1 MNFPDWQ
8 SYILEESVPLTSLNP
23 SPNPKNQVNG
33 RNKKRMIP
41 KNASMFSLIIPVYNE
56 EGLIDELT
64 ARSVKALES
73 FTENYE
79 ILFINDGS
87 TDSTLRKL
95 IEVRKRFPRV
105 KIVDLSKNFGHQAA
119 FTAGLEMSLGNY
131 VAMMDGDLQDPPEL
145 LAEMYHKIR
154 DEGYDIVSG
163 KRKGRKG
170 KRLRLATMLFHS
182 LFRKVTEIG
191 EMENTGNFS
200 MMNRAAVNALVQ
212 MKETIRYLP
221 GLRSFIGFR
230 QGYVEFVRED
240 RLEGEPKMTLD
251 KLIVL
256 GADAIF
262 SFSKFPIKVCLF
274 MGTLGTIVFMFAGIY
289 VLIAKI
295 FGFALIGWSSTVLSI
310 YFLGSI
316 QLIFLG
322 VVGEYVYRIYK
333 ESQNRP
339 IYLVKKFYDAETE

>member
-1 MNFPDWQ
+1 
-8 SYILEESVPLTSLNP
+8 
-23 SPNPKNQVNG
+23 
-33 RNKKRMIP
+33 
-41 KNASMFSLIIPVYNE
+41 MFSLIIPVYNE
-56 EGLIDELT
+56 EDLIDELAT
-64 ARSVKALES
+64 RSIKAIET
-73 FTENYE
+73 FTPNYE

-87 TDSTLRKL
+87 TDSTLQKL
-95 IEVRKRFPRV
+95 IAVRKRFTRI

-119 FTAGLEMSLGNY
+119 FTAGLELALGNY

-145 LAEMYHKIR
+145 LAEMYRMIK

-170 KRLRLATMLFHS
+170 KRLKLATNLFHFF
-182 LFRKVTEIG
+182 FRKIAG
-191 EMENTGNFS
+191 IDEMENSGNFS

-212 MKETIRYLP
+212 MKESIRYLP
-221 GLRSFIGFR
+221 GMRSFIGFK
-230 QGYVEFVRED
+230 QGYVEYIRED
-240 RLEGEPKMTLD
+240 RLGGEPKMTLG
-251 KLIVL
+251 KLVVL

-274 MGTLGTIVFMFAGIY
+274 LGTIGTIVFFIAGVY
-289 VLIAKI
+289 ALLDKI
-295 FGFALIGWSSTVLSI
+295 FGFALLGWSSTVLSI

>member
-1 MNFPDWQ
+1 
-8 SYILEESVPLTSLNP
+8 
-23 SPNPKNQVNG
+23 
-33 RNKKRMIP
+33 
-41 KNASMFSLIIPVYNE
+41 MFSLIIPVYNE
-56 EGLIDELT
+56 EGLIEELV

-73 FTENYE
+73 FTTNYE
-79 ILFINDGS
+79 ILFVNDGS
-87 TDSTLRKL
+87 VDSTLRKL
-95 IEVRKRFPRV
+95 IEARKQNTRI
-105 KIVDLSKNFGHQAA
+105 KIVDLSRNFGHQAA
-119 FTAGLEMSLGNY
+119 FTAGLEMALGNY

-145 LAEMYHKIR
+145 LAEMYRMIHE
-154 DEGYDIVSG
+154 DGFDIVSG
-163 KRKGRKG
+163 KRQGRKG
-170 KRLRLATMLFHS
+170 KRLRIATNLFHA
-182 LFRKVTEIG
+182 FFKKVSGIED
-191 EMENTGNFS
+191 MENSGNFS
-200 MMNRAAVNALVQ
+200 VMNRSAVNAIVQ

-230 QGYVEFVRED
+230 QGYVEYIRED
-240 RLEGEPKMTLD
+240 RLEGEPKMTLG

-274 MGTLGTIVFMFAGIY
+274 LGTIGTIVFFVAGIY
-289 VLIAKI
+289 ALVGKI
-295 FGFALIGWSSTVLSI
+295 LGFALVGWSSTVLSI

-339 IYLVKKFYDAETE
+339 IYLVKKFYDADAE

>member
-1 MNFPDWQ
+1 
-8 SYILEESVPLTSLNP
+8 
-23 SPNPKNQVNG
+23 
-33 RNKKRMIP
+33 
-41 KNASMFSLIIPVYNE
+41 MFSLIIPVYNE

-73 FTENYE
+73 FTNNYE

-87 TDSTLRKL
+87 TDSTLQKL
-95 IEVRKRFPRV
+95 IEVRKNNSEI

-119 FTAGLEMSLGNY
+119 FTAGLELAMGNY

-145 LAEMYHKIR
+145 LAEMYRMIH
-154 DEGYDIVSG
+154 DEGFDIVSG
-163 KRKGRKG
+163 KRMGRKG
-170 KRLRLATMLFHS
+170 KRLRVATNLFHM
-182 LFRKVTEIG
+182 FFKRVAGID
-191 EMENTGNFS
+191 EMENSGNFS

-212 MKETIRYLP
+212 MKESIRYLP

-230 QGYVEFVRED
+230 QGYVDYIRED
-240 RLEGEPKMTLD
+240 RLEGEPKMTLG
-251 KLIVL
+251 KLTVL

-274 MGTLGTIVFMFAGIY
+274 LGLLGTIVFLFAGIY
-289 VLIAKI
+289 VMIAKI
-295 FGFALIGWSSTVLSI
+295 FGFAVIGWSSTVLSI

-322 VVGEYVYRIYK
+322 VIGEYVYRIYK

-339 IYLVKKFYDAETE
+339 IYLVRKFYDAETE

>member
-1 MNFPDWQ
+1 
-8 SYILEESVPLTSLNP
+8 
-23 SPNPKNQVNG
+23 
-33 RNKKRMIP
+33 
-41 KNASMFSLIIPVYNE
+41 MFSLIIPVYNE
-56 EGLIDELT
+56 ECLIEELA

-73 FTENYE
+73 FTSNYE

-87 TDSTLRKL
+87 TDLTLQKL
-95 IEVRKRFPRV
+95 IEVKHKYLRI

-119 FTAGLEMSLGNY
+119 FTAGIEMALGNY

-145 LAEMYHKIR
+145 LAEMYRKSTE
-154 DEGYDIVSG
+154 EGFDIVSG
-163 KRKGRKG
+163 KRMGRKG
-170 KRLRLATMLFHS
+170 KRFRFTTNLFHA
-182 LFRKVTEIG
+182 FFKKVAG
-191 EMENTGNFS
+191 LDDMENAGNFS
-200 MMNRAAVNALVQ
+200 LMNRAAVNALLK

-221 GLRSFIGFR
+221 GLRSYIGFN
-230 QGYVEFVRED
+230 QGYVEYIRED
-240 RLEGEPKMTLD
+240 RLEGEPKMTLG
-251 KLIVL
+251 KLILL

-274 MGTLGTIVFMFAGIY
+274 LGTIGTIVFMLAGIY

-295 FGFALIGWSSTVLSI
+295 FGFAVLGWSSTVLSI

-339 IYLVKKFYDAETE
+339 IYLVRHFYDAEKE

>member
-1 MNFPDWQ
+1 
-8 SYILEESVPLTSLNP
+8 
-23 SPNPKNQVNG
+23 
-33 RNKKRMIP
+33 
-41 KNASMFSLIIPVYNE
+41 MFSLLIPVYNE
-56 EGLIDELT
+56 ECLIDELV

-73 FTENYE
+73 FTPHYE

-87 TDSTLRKL
+87 TDSTLQKL
-95 IEVRKRFPRV
+95 IEVRKQFPRV
-105 KIVDLSKNFGHQAA
+105 KIVDLSRNFGHQAA
-119 FTAGLEMSLGNY
+119 FTAGLEMALGNY

-145 LAEMYHKIR
+145 LAEMYRKIKE
-154 DEGYDIVSG
+154 EGFDIVSG
-163 KRKGRKG
+163 KRQGRKG
-170 KRLRLATMLFHS
+170 KRLRIMTNLFHA
-182 LFRKVTEIG
+182 FFKKVSGMED
-191 EMENTGNFS
+191 MENSGNFS
-200 MMNRAAVNALVQ
+200 IMNRAAVNAMLKL
-212 MKETIRYLP
+212 KETIRYLP
-221 GLRSFIGFR
+221 GLRLFIGFK
-230 QGYVEFVRED
+230 QGYVEYVRED
-240 RLEGEPKMTLD
+240 RLEGEPKMTLG

-274 MGTLGTIVFMFAGIY
+274 LGTIGTIVFFLAGIY

-295 FGFALIGWSSTVLSI
+295 FGFAIIGWSSTVLSI

-339 IYLVKKFYDAETE
+339 IYLVRKFYDAETE

>member
-1 MNFPDWQ
+1 
-8 SYILEESVPLTSLNP
+8 
-23 SPNPKNQVNG
+23 
-33 RNKKRMIP
+33 
-41 KNASMFSLIIPVYNE
+41 MFSLIIPVYNE
-56 EGLIDELT
+56 EELIDELA
-64 ARSVKALES
+64 ARSIKAIET
-73 FTENYE
+73 FTPNYE

-87 TDSTLRKL
+87 TDSTLQKL
-95 IEVRKRFPRV
+95 IAVRKRFTRI

-119 FTAGLEMSLGNY
+119 FTAGLELALGNY

-145 LAEMYHKIR
+145 LADMYKLIK

-170 KRLRLATMLFHS
+170 KRLKLATNLFHFF
-182 LFRKVTEIG
+182 FRKIAG
-191 EMENTGNFS
+191 IDEMENSGNFS

-221 GLRSFIGFR
+221 GMRSFIGFKH
-230 QGYVEFVRED
+230 GYVEYVRED
-240 RLEGEPKMTLD
+240 RLGGEPKMTLG
-251 KLIVL
+251 KLIIL

-274 MGTLGTIVFMFAGIY
+274 LGTIGTIIFFIAGVY
-289 VLIAKI
+289 ALIDKI
-295 FGFALIGWSSTVLSI
+295 FGFALLGWSSTVLSI

>member
-1 MNFPDWQ
+1 
-8 SYILEESVPLTSLNP
+8 
-23 SPNPKNQVNG
+23 
-33 RNKKRMIP
+33 
-41 KNASMFSLIIPVYNE
+41 MFSLVIPVYNE
-56 EGLIDELT
+56 EGLIGELA
-64 ARSVKALES
+64 ARTVHAIES
-73 FTENYE
+73 FTDHYE

-87 TDSTLRKL
+87 TDSTLQKL
-95 IEVRKRFPRV
+95 IEARHRFPRI

-119 FTAGLEMSLGNY
+119 FTAGIEMALGNY

-145 LAEMYHKIR
+145 LAEMYRKIR
-154 DEGYDIVSG
+154 EEGFDIVSG
-163 KRKGRKG
+163 KRLGRKE
-170 KRLRLATMLFHS
+170 KRLRGSTNLFHF
-182 LFRKVTEIG
+182 LFRKVAG
-191 EMENTGNFS
+191 MSEMENAGNFS
-200 MMNRAAVNALVQ
+200 VMNRAAVNALLQ

-221 GLRSFIGFR
+221 GLRSYIGFR
-230 QGYVEFVRED
+230 QGYVEYIREE
-240 RLEGEPKMTLD
+240 RLEGEPKMTIG

-256 GADAIF
+256 GTDAIF

-274 MGTLGTIVFMFAGIY
+274 LGIFGTIVFMLAGIY
-289 VLIAKI
+289 VLIAKF
-295 FGFALIGWSSTVLSI
+295 FGFAIIGWSSTVLSI